1 MDAVPLLVERA
12 SEPFRSNPL
21 PQPRKG
27 EPPRFIPPRLSW
39 GFLVFCLQEY
49 EQPRFFGSVFFAP
62 FPFRHRQGLRNTYIR
77 GSAPAH
83 ARWCACEQAPAPAN
97 TYPHLCIT
105 FRPNNITSKPI

>member
-1 MDAVPLLVERA
+1 MGAVPLLVERA

-83 ARWCACEQAPAPAN
+83 ARWCADARE
-97 TYPHLCIT
+97 HLST
-105 FRPNNITSKPI
+105 PVHNFSPK